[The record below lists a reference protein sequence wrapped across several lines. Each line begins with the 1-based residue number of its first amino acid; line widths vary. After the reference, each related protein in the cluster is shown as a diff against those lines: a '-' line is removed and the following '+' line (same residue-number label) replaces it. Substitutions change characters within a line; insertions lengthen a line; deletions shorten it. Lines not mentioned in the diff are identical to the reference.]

1 MSNKSFLESGQG
13 IWYILN
19 LLLKASSTVC

>member
-19 LLLKASSTVC
+19 LELKASSTVC